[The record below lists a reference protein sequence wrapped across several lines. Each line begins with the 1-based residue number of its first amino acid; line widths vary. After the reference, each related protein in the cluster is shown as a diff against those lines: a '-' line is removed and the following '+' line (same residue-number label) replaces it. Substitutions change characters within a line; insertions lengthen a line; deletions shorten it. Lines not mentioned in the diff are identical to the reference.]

1 MMPHPE
7 RAFEDFHSSKDG
19 YKIIDNFLNL

>member
-7 RAFEDFHSSKDG
+7 RAFEDYHCSQDG
-19 YKIIDNFLNL
+19 YKVLDMFIQ